1 MAIAHSKRYAIPGG
15 MNQSVRN
22 LQKRLLQQ
30 KIELKKKLATELAIS
45 IDELRKD
52 VEPWVEIVDG
62 KEYVFKKV
70 ENISSNF
77 FIDIKSTPKISK
89 ECDDTLSRSKL
100 KINDILFSIAG
111 TLGRTAIVQDKDL
124 PANTN
129 PWGREPGPWRVFPR
143 PLEVFSPICLT
154 DACN

>member
-70 ENISSNF
+70 ENISSFGIIHFVFVEKTEFN
-77 FIDIKSTPKISK
+77 
-89 ECDDTLSRSKL
+89 E
-100 KINDILFSIAG
+100 
-111 TLGRTAIVQDKDL
+111 
-124 PANTN
+124 
-129 PWGREPGPWRVFPR
+129 GREVRLSFELKR
-143 PLEVFSPICLT
+143 
-154 DACN
+154 